1 MKLNKTKQKLYLD
14 GEVGIINDGTVEQL
28 REVTNDRDY
37 MGRFTYYHKNRIF
50 PSDAPLDNV
59 QYHQI
64 AWFYENE
71 TELPKRVRVD
81 KANEGWYDTEIGN
94 VFNVIS
100 EDDGKYFVEHPLNT
114 EYLKHFIHKSD
125 CTPIYILQSG
135 NVATEYDV
143 VCKQDPYYRLSC
155 GVVKQDDCTPIN
167 ETNNELP
174 KVGEWWECVENVSI
188 DGSKIFTSGKK
199 YKCEDEGYLTN
210 NNKKR
215 TLIAG
220 CNDYRSH
227 FIKSTQPTPTSY
239 KLNIDIPEWVL
250 KSGNEI
256 EVGRLPRSIMEYIAT
271 KCITFTLENGT
282 QIELTN
288 NDIDKIK
295 KL

>member
-1 MKLNKTKQKLYLD
+1 MQLNKQRQKLYLD
-14 GEVGIINDGTVEQL
+14 GKVGLINDNNDVEQL

-37 MGRFTYYHKNRIF
+37 MGSFTYYHKNRIF

-59 QYHQI
+59 QYQPI
-64 AWFYENE
+64 EWFYENE
-71 TELPKRVRVD
+71 TELPKVV
-81 KANEGWYDTEIGN
+81 
-94 VFNVIS
+94 
-100 EDDGKYFVEHPLNT
+100 KYM
-114 EYLKHFIHKSD
+114 
-125 CTPIYILQSG
+125 G
-135 NVATEYDV
+135 TEYDV

-271 KCITFTLENGT
+271 PCITFTLENGT
-282 QIELTN
+282 EIELTT

>member
-59 QYHQI
+59 QYHPI

-71 TELPKRVRVD
+71 TELPKMV
-81 KANEGWYDTEIGN
+81 
-94 VFNVIS
+94 
-100 EDDGKYFVEHPLNT
+100 KYM
-114 EYLKHFIHKSD
+114 
-125 CTPIYILQSG
+125 G
-135 NVATEYDV
+135 TEYDV

-199 YKCEDEGYLTN
+199 YKCEDEWYLTN

-256 EVGRLPRSIMEYIAT
+256 EVGRLPRSIMEYIAIPIYT
-271 KCITFTLENGT
+271 QPFTLENGT

-295 KL
+295 KM

>member
-1 MKLNKTKQKLYLD
+1 MNKLNKSRQKMYLD

-28 REVTNDRDY
+28 REVTGIPHYD
-37 MGRFTYYHKNRIF
+37 GTSKTYREGAYG
-50 PSDAPLDNV
+50 V
-59 QYHQI
+59 QYHPI
-64 AWFYENE
+64 SWFYENE
-71 TELPKRVRVD
+71 TELPKMV
-81 KANEGWYDTEIGN
+81 
-94 VFNVIS
+94 
-100 EDDGKYFVEHPLNT
+100 KYM
-114 EYLKHFIHKSD
+114 
-125 CTPIYILQSG
+125 G
-135 NVATEYDV
+135 TEYDV

-250 KSGNEI
+250 KSGDDI
-256 EVGRLPRSIMEYIAT
+256 EPGRLPRSIMEYIAT
-271 KCITFTLENGT
+271 PIYTQPYTLSNG
-282 QIELTN
+282 QVIILTDE
-288 NDIDKIK
+288 DIVNIK
-295 KL
+295 KMKS

>member
-1 MKLNKTKQKLYLD
+1 MQLNKTKQKLYLD
-14 GEVGIINDGTVEQL
+14 GKVGLINDGTVEQL

-59 QYHQI
+59 QYHPI

-71 TELPKRVRVD
+71 TELPKMVKYMGTEYDVVCKQDPYYRLSCGVVKQDDCTPINETNNELPKRVRVD

-135 NVATEYDV
+135 NVATEYD
-143 VCKQDPYYRLSC
+143 
-155 GVVKQDDCTPIN
+155 CTPI
-167 ETNNELP
+167 TP
-174 KVGEWWECVENVSI
+174 
-188 DGSKIFTSGKK
+188 
-199 YKCEDEGYLTN
+199 
-210 NNKKR
+210 
-215 TLIAG
+215 
-220 CNDYRSH
+220 
-227 FIKSTQPTPTSY
+227 PTPTSY

-250 KSGNEI
+250 KAGDDI
-256 EVGRLPRSIMEYIAT
+256 EPGRLPRSIMEHIAT
-271 KCITFTLENGT
+271 PCITFTLENGT
-282 QIELTN
+282 EIELTN
-288 NDIDKIK
+288 NDIYKIK
-295 KL
+295 KM

>member
-1 MKLNKTKQKLYLD
+1 MKLNKTRQQMYLD
-14 GEVGIINDGTVEQL
+14 GKVGLINDGTVEQL

-37 MGRFTYYHKNRIF
+37 MGRFTYYHQNRIF

-59 QYHQI
+59 QYHPI
-64 AWFYENE
+64 SWFYENE
-71 TELPKRVRVD
+71 T
-81 KANEGWYDTEIGN
+81 
-94 VFNVIS
+94 
-100 EDDGKYFVEHPLNT
+100 
-114 EYLKHFIHKSD
+114 
-125 CTPIYILQSG
+125 
-135 NVATEYDV
+135 
-143 VCKQDPYYRLSC
+143 
-155 GVVKQDDCTPIN
+155 
-167 ETNNELP
+167 ELP
-174 KVGEWWECVENVSI
+174 KVGEWWECVEDVSI

-239 KLNIDIPEWVL
+239 KLNIDIPEWDL
-250 KSGNEI
+250 KAGDAVVSNT
-256 EVGRLPRSIMEYIAT
+256 LPTSILNHIAT
-271 KCITFTLENGT
+271 PCITFTLENGT

-288 NDIDKIK
+288 NDIYKIK

>member
-1 MKLNKTKQKLYLD
+1 MKLNKTRQKLYLD
-14 GEVGIINDGTVEQL
+14 GKVGLINDNNDVEQL

-37 MGRFTYYHKNRIF
+37 MGSFTYYHKNRIF

-59 QYHQI
+59 QYHPI

-71 TELPKRVRVD
+71 K
-81 KANEGWYDTEIGN
+81 
-94 VFNVIS
+94 
-100 EDDGKYFVEHPLNT
+100 
-114 EYLKHFIHKSD
+114 
-125 CTPIYILQSG
+125 
-135 NVATEYDV
+135 
-143 VCKQDPYYRLSC
+143 
-155 GVVKQDDCTPIN
+155 
-167 ETNNELP
+167 ELP

-227 FIKSTQPTPTSY
+227 FIKSTQPTPSSY
-239 KLNIDIPEWVL
+239 KLKIDIPEWVL
-250 KSGNEI
+250 KAGDEI
-256 EVGRLPRSIMEYIAT
+256 ESGRLPRSIMEYIAT

-282 QIELTN
+282 EIELTT

>member
-1 MKLNKTKQKLYLD
+1 MKLNKQRQKLYLD
-14 GEVGIINDGTVEQL
+14 GKVGLINDGTVEQL

-59 QYHQI
+59 QYQPI

-71 TELPKRVRVD
+71 TELPKMV
-81 KANEGWYDTEIGN
+81 
-94 VFNVIS
+94 
-100 EDDGKYFVEHPLNT
+100 KYM
-114 EYLKHFIHKSD
+114 
-125 CTPIYILQSG
+125 G
-135 NVATEYDV
+135 TEYDV

-250 KSGNEI
+250 KAGNEI
-256 EVGRLPRSIMEYIAT
+256 EVGRLPRSIMEHIAT
-271 KCITFTLENGT
+271 PIYTQPFTLENGT
-282 QIELTN
+282 EIKLTT